1 MAGMQKII
9 LILQFT
15 NAKSTNMKKYEVTLF
30 ILGLPLALQN
40 FRYEEVEANS
50 QEEAEQMAHDRYYTN
65 GWGVYD
71 SKEI

>member
-1 MAGMQKII
+1 
-9 LILQFT
+9 
-15 NAKSTNMKKYEVTLF
+15 MKKYEVTLF

-50 QEEAEQMAHDRYYTN
+50 QEEAEQMAHDLYYTN

>member
-1 MAGMQKII
+1 
-9 LILQFT
+9 
-15 NAKSTNMKKYEVTLF
+15 MKKYEVTLF

-50 QEEAEQMAHDRYYTN
+50 QDEAEQMAHDRYCSD

>member
-1 MAGMQKII
+1 MVGMQRII
-9 LILQFT
+9 MILQFM
-15 NAKSTNMKKYEVTLF
+15 NAKLTNMKKYEVTLF

>member
-1 MAGMQKII
+1 MVGMQRII
-9 LILQFT
+9 MILQFM
-15 NAKSTNMKKYEVTLF
+15 NAKLTNMKKYEVTLF

-50 QEEAEQMAHDRYYTN
+50 QEEAEQMAHDRYYSN

>member
-1 MAGMQKII
+1 
-9 LILQFT
+9 
-15 NAKSTNMKKYEVTLF
+15 MKKYEVTLF
-30 ILGLPLALQN
+30 ILGVPFTLQN

-50 QEEAEQMAHDRYYTN
+50 QEEAEQMAHDRYYSD

>member
-1 MAGMQKII
+1 M
-9 LILQFT
+9 ILQFT
-15 NAKSTNMKKYEVTLF
+15 NVKLTNMKKYEVTLF

-50 QEEAEQMAHDRYYTN
+50 QEEAEQMAHDMYYTN

>member
-1 MAGMQKII
+1 M
-9 LILQFT
+9 ILQFT
-15 NAKSTNMKKYEVTLF
+15 NVKLTNMKKYEVTLF